1 MRLML
6 PRLPSFFGALAVD
19 SLAAT
24 VFAISAYGTS
34 KSRLP
39 NCQGVQGPE
48 SAESGPF
55 DTNTY
60 AGNDLSK
67 ISLGSRLSNRELGR
81 LRKKTAF

>member
-24 VFAISAYGTS
+24 VFAISTYGTS

-48 SAESGPF
+48 SAESGHF
-55 DTNTY
+55 DANTY
-60 AGNDLSK
+60 SASYLRK
-67 ISLGSRLSNRELGR
+67 MSLGSRLPTESWDI

>member
-19 SLAAT
+19 SLDAT
-24 VFAISAYGTS
+24 VLAISAYGTS

-48 SAESGPF
+48 SAGSSHF
-55 DTNTY
+55 DANTY
-60 AGNDLSK
+60 SANDLRK
-67 ISLGSRLSNRELGR
+67 MPLGSRLPTERWDVEEER
-81 LRKKTAF
+81 RHF